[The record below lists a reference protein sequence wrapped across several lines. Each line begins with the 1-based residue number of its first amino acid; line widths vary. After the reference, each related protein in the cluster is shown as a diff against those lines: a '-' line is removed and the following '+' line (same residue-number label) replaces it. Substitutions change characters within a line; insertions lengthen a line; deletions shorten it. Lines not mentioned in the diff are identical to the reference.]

1 MDHMTREKEMPEN
14 PALHKSIEEVA
25 EINSALIDER
35 ILKRERTAGLK
46 FVAGK
51 FSIKL
56 AGTKCTMTT
65 ELYFKDKADQWKKEE
80 IACERPLDIFTEES
94 VKRLAKQKEVTYEIS
109 HP

>member
-1 MDHMTREKEMPEN
+1 MTREKEMPEN

-65 ELYFKDKADQWKKEE
+65 ELYFKK
-80 IACERPLDIFTEES
+80 IACERPLDIFTAES
-94 VKRLAKQKEVTYEIS
+94 VKMLERQKEVTYEIR

>member
-1 MDHMTREKEMPEN
+1 MTREKEMPEN

-65 ELYFKDKADQWKKEE
+65 ELYFKDKADQWKKEK
-80 IACERPLDIFTEES
+80 IACERPLDIFTAES
-94 VKRLAKQKEVTYEIS
+94 VKMLERQKDVTYEIR

>member
-1 MDHMTREKEMPEN
+1 MTREKEMPEN

-65 ELYFKDKADQWKKEE
+65 ELYFKKEK
-80 IACERPLDIFTEES
+80 IACERPLDIFTAES
-94 VKRLAKQKEVTYEIS
+94 VKMLERQKEVTYEIR

>member
-1 MDHMTREKEMPEN
+1 M
-14 PALHKSIEEVA
+14 
-25 EINSALIDER
+25 
-35 ILKRERTAGLK
+35 KRERTAGLK

-65 ELYFKDKADQWKKEE
+65 ELYFKDKADQWKKEK
-80 IACERPLDIFTEES
+80 IACERPLDIFTAES
-94 VKRLAKQKEVTYEIS
+94 VKMLERQKEVTYEIR